1 MFTIKQPSQII
12 FGKNSAKEFH
22 FPERPL
28 VISSKGCKSRNWLEY
43 LELSDP
49 ILFDSVEPN
58 PSMETVNSII
68 SKFDESEFDY
78 VIGLGGGSSLDVAK
92 FVGFKTLKKKIMI
105 PTTFGS
111 GSEVTRISV
120 LKING
125 KKTSFHDDGIIPD
138 IAIVDS
144 NFLNNTPIEI
154 IKNSAID
161 ACAQCTEGYDSKNGN
176 IYTKFLCY
184 EAFKI
189 LEDAILTEN
198 YEKLALGS
206 LIDGLGFGNCSTT
219 LGHALS
225 YVFSNEGYN
234 HGHALAFTTTLSHK
248 FNDSIFYDRFRNLV
262 KKMNFQKI
270 FLKQDLNEASEIILA
285 DKKHLDNNPKN
296 INQDDIISLL
306 KKINDEQVFV

>member
-1 MFTIKQPSQII
+1 
-12 FGKNSAKEFH
+12 
-22 FPERPL
+22 
-28 VISSKGCKSRNWLEY
+28 
-43 LELSDP
+43 
-49 ILFDSVEPN
+49 
-58 PSMETVNSII
+58 
-68 SKFDESEFDY
+68 
-78 VIGLGGGSSLDVAK
+78 
-92 FVGFKTLKKKIMI
+92 
-105 PTTFGS
+105 
-111 GSEVTRISV
+111 
-120 LKING
+120 
-125 KKTSFHDDGIIPD
+125 
-138 IAIVDS
+138 
-144 NFLNNTPIEI
+144 
-154 IKNSAID
+154 
-161 ACAQCTEGYDSKNGN
+161 
-176 IYTKFLCY
+176 
-184 EAFKI
+184 
-189 LEDAILTEN
+189 LTEN